1 MSLTRVFPPGAGA
14 PAPALDGMDAAGRD
28 WLLAHYG
35 RVDGPYLRVNMIASL
50 NGSATGDDGTSNT
63 LTSRLDRRILGVIR
77 ELSDVVLVGAGSV
90 RAEGYVVPAKA
101 ALAVVTAS
109 GDLSGHRLDARPV
122 DAAGHPVLVLC
133 ARSGLERAQASAGTT
148 SATIVPLD
156 DEGGEIQ
163 VAAIVRALADRGL
176 GRIVCEGG
184 PVLAGRL
191 FAADVVDE
199 FCLSTSPQVTLG
211 GRPLLESP
219 LAGSALPDSAG
230 AGSTRFSLRQL
241 LVDDAGATYARWE
254 RARPATA

>member
-1 MSLTRVFPPGAGA
+1 MSLTRVFPPEAGA
-14 PAPALDGMDAAGRD
+14 PAPTLDGMEAAGRD

-35 RVDGPYLRVNMIASL
+35 RGDGPYLRVNMIASL

-101 ALAVVTAS
+101 ALAVVTSS

-133 ARSGLERAQASAGTT
+133 ARSGLERARASAGTR
-148 SATIVPLD
+148 ATIVPLD
-156 DEGGEIQ
+156 DEGGEIK
-163 VAAIVRALADRGL
+163 VAAILHALADRGL

-211 GRPLLESP
+211 GRPLLDSP
-219 LAGSALPDSAG
+219 LLDAALPDSAG
-230 AGSTRFSLRQL
+230 DGSTRFSLRQL